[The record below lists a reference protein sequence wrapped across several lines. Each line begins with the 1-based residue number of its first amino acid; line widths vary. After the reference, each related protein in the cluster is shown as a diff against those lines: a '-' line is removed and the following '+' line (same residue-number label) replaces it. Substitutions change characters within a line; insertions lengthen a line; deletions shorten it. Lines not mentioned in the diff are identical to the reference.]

1 MITLKSLRAKQTSKV
16 KFLLRS
22 AQSSE
27 LSVISDLQILQKQV
41 AVYQILNGTKKNF
54 LFAAPFSE
62 GCGKMLSLCSGG
74 SLRVQVLSHSDLTK
88 EKSPVSGTEQT
99 QLLTAEAKRFPSVSL
114 HFFFSLN

>member
-41 AVYQILNGTKKNF
+41 AVYQILNGTKKTSF
-54 LFAAPFSE
+54 LLLLFQKDVERCFLSALVVASE
-62 GCGKMLSLCSGG
+62 YRC
-74 SLRVQVLSHSDLTK
+74 
-88 EKSPVSGTEQT
+88 
-99 QLLTAEAKRFPSVSL
+99 
-114 HFFFSLN
+114 